1 MDIVRVTQDLDVEEV
16 ERAYRKGIFPMATD
30 RVITWHRPPVRA
42 ILPPRRFHVSRSLAR
57 TMRRGG
63 FEVTVDRD
71 FIGVMQGCAARDE
84 TWIDHR
90 IYRVYGEL
98 HRAGKAHS
106 VEVWVQGRLAG
117 GVYGVSLG
125 SAFFA
130 ESMFHFVTDMSKVA
144 LAKLCERLV
153 ERGYELLD
161 VQYLTDHLESLGAEE
176 IFDADYRL
184 RLEKALQTERT
195 FV

>member
-1 MDIVRVTQDLDVEEV
+1 MDIVRVTKDLNAEQV
-16 ERAYRKGIFPMATD
+16 ERAYREGIFPMATD

-42 ILPPRRFHVSRSLAR
+42 ILPPRQFHVSRSLAR

-63 FEVTVDRD
+63 FDVTVDRD

-84 TWIDHR
+84 TWIDDR

-98 HRAGKAHS
+98 HHAGKAHS
-106 VEVWVQGRLAG
+106 VEVWVGGELAG

-125 SAFFA
+125 AAFFA

-161 VQYLTDHLESLGAEE
+161 VQYMTDHLWSLGAEE
-176 IFDADYRL
+176 IRDSDYRR
-184 RLEKALQTERT
+184 RLAHALQTEHT
-195 FV
+195 FL